1 MKVEK
6 VDQTFSSSPCGKF
19 KMSSKVV
26 EETVMV
32 EKEKIRCVKICI
44 RQRKMV
50 SREREKY
57 RRQVSL
63 DLNVYK
69 SWIEAKNSA
78 GYTGCSDSAFALHL
92 LSLEYRRR

>member
-1 MKVEK
+1 MWKIQNGLK
-6 VDQTFSSSPCGKF
+6 G
-19 KMSSKVV
+19 V
-26 EETVMV
+26 EETVIV
-32 EKEKIRCVKICI
+32 EKENILGVKECI

-57 RRQVSL
+57 RQRVSL

-69 SWIEAKNSA
+69 SWIQAKKSA

>member
-1 MKVEK
+1 ML
-6 VDQTFSSSPCGKF
+6 
-19 KMSSKVV
+19 
-26 EETVMV
+26 
-32 EKEKIRCVKICI
+32 
-44 RQRKMV
+44 

-92 LSLEYRRR
+92 LSLEYRRRYVGRVDLFIIYFKLICCLSLSLS